1 MNETTTRPRTSG
13 SDGARSRRIGLP
25 LLFGVVVV
33 ALLGLAL
40 WFTSGDD
47 DPAEATPQTA
57 PVEVDG
63 EALPAFTDPQTD
75 PAVGQPAPALH
86 GTGFDGDPS
95 AVEPGQGPLVVIFAA
110 HWCPHCQREV
120 AELSPWLAQGGAE
133 ELGVE
138 VVAVST
144 GVDDTAPNY
153 PPSAWFEDEG
163 WPAPVLLDDDGN
175 TAADA
180 YGLSGYPFFAFVNAD
195 GIVVGRMSGSLGVDT
210 FETVLQ
216 ALIE

>member
-1 MNETTTRPRTSG
+1 MNETTTRPPTSG
-13 SDGARSRRIGLP
+13 SGSAGSGRRPGLP
-25 LLFGVVVV
+25 LVFGVVVV

-40 WFTSGDD
+40 WFGSGDD
-47 DPAEATPQTA
+47 AAEAGPQTA

-63 EALPAFTDPQTD
+63 EALPAFTDPRSD
-75 PAVGQPAPALH
+75 PAVGQPAPALQ
-86 GTGFDGDPS
+86 GTGFDQE
-95 AVEPGQGPLVVIFAA
+95 AVSVAPGEGPLVVIFAA

-120 AELSPWLAQGGAE
+120 AELTPWLAEGGAA

-144 GVDDTAPNY
+144 AVDDTAPNY
-153 PPSAWFEDEG
+153 PPSEWFDDEG
-163 WPAPVLLDDDGN
+163 WPAPVLLDDGSN

-195 GIVVGRMSGSLGVDT
+195 GVVVGRMSGSMGVDT